1 MSLIDKIELGRAYS
15 SVTSS
20 TCFTLENL
28 RMYAE
33 EVDRRRERAEEGW
46 REAEAEK
53 TRIQE
58 ERRKEKQVAEE
69 EKAKVMKE
77 KEQTEEKLRVLESTC
92 KGKCLHV
99 PSPGSHNVLTSSSSR
114 THGGAP
120 QCGPGVH
127 WSSS

>member
-1 MSLIDKIELGRAYS
+1 MIDKIELGRAYS

-28 RMYAE
+28 RLYAE

-53 TRIQE
+53 NRIQE
-58 ERRKEKQVAEE
+58 EREKEKQVAEE
-69 EKAKVMKE
+69 EKAKVVKE
-77 KEQTEEKLRVLESTC
+77 KKETEEKLRVLESTC
-92 KGKCLHV
+92 KGKRSLV
-99 PSPGSHNVLTSSSSR
+99 PSPESHNVLTSSPSR
-114 THGGAP
+114 LHGGAP

-127 WSSS
+127 RRSS